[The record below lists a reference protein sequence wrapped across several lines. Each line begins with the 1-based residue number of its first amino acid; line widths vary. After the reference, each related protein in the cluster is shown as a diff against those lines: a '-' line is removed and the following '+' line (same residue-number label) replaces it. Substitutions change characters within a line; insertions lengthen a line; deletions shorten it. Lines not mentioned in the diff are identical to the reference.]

1 MILIIKNMH
10 STFDLSPLHLWSVS
24 DASYGYAY
32 AYGYTCMIHKIN
44 LYLIKH
50 FVGKKA
56 TLFKSK

>member
-32 AYGYTCMIHKIN
+32 AYAYTWF
-44 LYLIKH
+44 IKSIYIYSNI
-50 FVGKKA
+50 
-56 TLFKSK
+56 L